1 MVKTFTHPWYPR
13 AGGHETASHC
23 VGGPGRRASLRR
35 VTGAAGLDRRRA
47 RQGQLAI
54 LVAAVAWST
63 AGLAQRGL
71 DASPATQVAGRA
83 TFAALALLAL
93 VVATER
99 RRTMTAF
106 RAMGRSG
113 LAMAV
118 FLAISSG
125 SFLLALNHTTVAN
138 VLFMQAA
145 APMMAALL
153 GWGLLHERI
162 DGRTW
167 AALGL
172 AAVGVALM
180 AAGSIDA
187 GAAAVGLPFLMTAS
201 FAAVIVIAR
210 HRRDVSMMP
219 ATCASQVLVVLA
231 CLPFVS
237 PGSATGS
244 DWVILAALGI
254 GQMGVGLAF
263 LTIGA
268 RLIPPAQVAVIS
280 LLEIV
285 LGPLW
290 VWLAY
295 DERPGLTT
303 VAGGLVVVAAVVVQ
317 AAGPAPI
324 EEPEAHV

>member
-1 MVKTFTHPWYPR
+1 M
-13 AGGHETASHC
+13 
-23 VGGPGRRASLRR
+23 
-35 VTGAAGLDRRRA
+35 TGTEGLERRRA

-63 AGLAQRGL
+63 AGLAQREL

-83 TFAALALLAL
+83 VFAAIALFVL
-93 VVATER
+93 VVVMER
-99 RRTMTAF
+99 RGTVAAF
-106 RAMGRSG
+106 RSMGRSG
-113 LAMAV
+113 VAMAV

-125 SFLLALNHTTVAN
+125 TFLLALNHTTVAN

-153 GWGLLHERI
+153 GWALLSERI

-167 AALGL
+167 VALAL
-172 AAVGVALM
+172 AGAGVVLM
-180 AAGSIDA
+180 AAGSFDA
-187 GAAAVGLPFLMTAS
+187 GAAAVGLPFVMTAS

-219 ATCASQVLVVLA
+219 ATCASQVLVVVA
-231 CLPFVS
+231 CLPFVA
-237 PGSATGS
+237 PGSASDS
-244 DWVILAALGI
+244 DWAILAALGV
-254 GQMGVGLAF
+254 GQMGLGLAL

-280 LLEIV
+280 LLEVV

-295 DERPGLTT
+295 EERPSLATFL
-303 VAGGLVVVAAVVVQ
+303 GGLVVVSAVVVQ
-317 AAGPAPI
+317 ATGDVLVSRRIPG
-324 EEPEAHV
+324 EAHV